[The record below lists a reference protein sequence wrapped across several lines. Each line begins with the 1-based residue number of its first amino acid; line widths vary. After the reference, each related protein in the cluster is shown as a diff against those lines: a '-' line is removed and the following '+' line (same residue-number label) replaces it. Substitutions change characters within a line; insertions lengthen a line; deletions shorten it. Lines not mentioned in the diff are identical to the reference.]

1 MKVRIHGNS
10 IRFRLKQFEV
20 ESFAEKGIVKE
31 VLQFGSDITNQLQ
44 FVLHKSKETTY
55 SLEQQGTVIQLN
67 IPTSVV
73 RDWTTT
79 ELVGFG
85 ETIITKEG
93 NEIKM
98 LVEKD
103 FKCIDRSDEDEV
115 GSYPNPREAN

>member
-1 MKVRIHGNS
+1 MKVRIQGNS

-20 ESFAEKGIVKE
+20 ETFGETGIVKE
-31 VLQFGSDITNQLQ
+31 VLSFGPGVNDQME
-44 FVLHKSKETTY
+44 FVLRKTEESSY
-55 SLEQQGTVIQLN
+55 SLEQKGTVIQIN
-67 IPTSVV
+67 IPSSVA

-85 ETIITKEG
+85 ETIITAKKSAV
-93 NEIKM
+93 NV

-115 GSYPNPREAN
+115 GSYPNPREAL